1 MKLLQ
6 LYAIR
11 ILMIFTLNFQF
22 RSFYHKCT
30 IEMSDISEY
39 RILQIESF
47 TRVPSEQVSTAIR
60 NSTSLSDVSPH
71 NLKYTSDTSIY

>member
-1 MKLLQ
+1 
-6 LYAIR
+6 
-11 ILMIFTLNFQF
+11 
-22 RSFYHKCT
+22 
-30 IEMSDISEY
+30 MSDISEY
-39 RILQIESF
+39 RILQIESL